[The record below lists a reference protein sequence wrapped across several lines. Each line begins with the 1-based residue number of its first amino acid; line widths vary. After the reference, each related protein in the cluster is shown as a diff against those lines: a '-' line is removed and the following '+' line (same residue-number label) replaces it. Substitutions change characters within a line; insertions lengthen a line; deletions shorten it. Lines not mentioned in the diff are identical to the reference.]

1 MKHIYSSVDIGSD
14 AIKVV
19 VCELYQNK
27 LNLLAATSVPSAGIK
42 KGLIVDVESACLS
55 LKKAIDEIELMLG
68 IRISQVLVSVPSYYA
83 NFNLVSS
90 SIAIEPTIDG
100 DIAHIE
106 SSDISVLLKR
116 ASYSKRHPN
125 EELVTTIPI
134 DFKIDNKNMVK
145 LPLGL
150 PASKLEV
157 RAISITVP
165 KKNVYSVISLVEMA
179 GLKVKDISINGIG
192 DMYAFRNKDTDS
204 KVGVVINIG
213 SETTTVSLYNKGIIV
228 KSSVI
233 GLGGKNID
241 NDLAYIYKLNSG
253 IATNIKEKFA
263 LAHKRF
269 ANSSEIYEVANNVK
283 ETIKINQLEA
293 SEIVMAR
300 LEEILGVARK
310 EINALTNREIDYILI
325 TGGTSNMSNFSNIV
339 TMVLGKK
346 AVVGNMKL
354 IGVRNN
360 CYSSCV
366 GNIVYYIS
374 KLKLLGIHDTMINED
389 EIDMISDNRR
399 NDKNVSNESMLGKV
413 FGYFFNE

>member
-27 LNLLAATSVPSAGIK
+27 LNLLAATSVPSLGIK
-42 KGLIVDVESACLS
+42 KGLIVDIESARLS
-55 LKKAIDEIELMLG
+55 LKKAVDEIESMLG
-68 IRISQVLVSVPSYYA
+68 VRISQVLVSVPSYYA
-83 NFNLVSS
+83 NFNLVTS
-90 SIAIEPTIDG
+90 SIGIEPPIDG
-100 DIAHIE
+100 EQAEIE

-116 ASYSKRHPN
+116 ASYAKRHPN

-134 DFKIDNKNMVK
+134 DFKIDNRSVVK

-150 PASKLEV
+150 KASKLEV
-157 RAISITVP
+157 RGISVTVP
-165 KKNVYSVISLVEMA
+165 KKNVYSVVNLIEEA

-192 DMYAFRNKDTDS
+192 DMFAFKNKDIDS
-204 KVGVVINIG
+204 KVGVVVNIG

-228 KSSVI
+228 KSNVI

-241 NDLAYIYKLNSG
+241 NDLAYIYKLNPEV
-253 IATNIKEKFA
+253 ATNVKEKFA

-269 ANSSEIYEVANNVK
+269 ANSSEVYEVANNVK
-283 ETIKINQLEA
+283 EIIKINQLEA

-300 LEEILGVARK
+300 LEEILSVARK
-310 EINALTNREIDYILI
+310 EINALTNREIDYILV
-325 TGGTSNMSNFSNIV
+325 TGGASNMSNFSSMATTI
-339 TMVLGKK
+339 LGKK

-374 KLKLLGIHDTMINED
+374 KLKLLGIHDTMISED
-389 EIDMISDNRR
+389 EMDEISDNRR
-399 NDKNVSNESMLGKV
+399 NDMNVSNESMLGKV